1 MKRIILIL
9 FFCCFYKNA
18 LSNVNLAYL
27 DVQFIIDNSNL
38 GKFYKSEI
46 KKIQDSY
53 EPDLI
58 SKQKEIK
65 KKEDEL
71 NNQKNL
77 LNQDELT
84 NKINEIKKL
93 INEYKKFKNKVSKE
107 ISIKKKKF
115 SNEILVILN
124 PLLTEYVDFKNIN
137 LVIEKKNV
145 LVGVK
150 SLDITNDILKTFN
163 DKTKKMK
170 KIDEN

>member
-53 EPDLI
+53 KPDLI
-58 SKQKEIK
+58 AKQKKIK

-93 INEYKKFKNKVSKE
+93 ISEYQKFNNEVSKE

-124 PLLTEYVDFKNIN
+124 PLLTEYVDNKNIN

>member
-84 NKINEIKKL
+84 NKISEIKKL
-93 INEYKKFKNKVSKE
+93 INEYQKFKNGVNKE
-107 ISIKKKKF
+107 ISMKKKKF
-115 SNEILVILN
+115 SKEILLILN
-124 PLLTEYVDFKNIN
+124 PLLTEYVDIKNIN

-145 LVGVK
+145 LLGVK
-150 SLDITNDILKTFN
+150 
-163 DKTKKMK
+163 
-170 KIDEN
+170 

>member
-1 MKRIILIL
+1 MKRIILVL

-53 EPDLI
+53 KPDLI
-58 SKQKEIK
+58 EKEKEIK
-65 KKEDEL
+65 KKENEL

-84 NKINEIKKL
+84 NKISEIKKL
-93 INEYKKFKNKVSKE
+93 INEYQKFKNEINKE
-107 ISIKKKKF
+107 ISMKKKKF
-115 SNEILVILN
+115 SKEILLILN
-124 PLLTEYVDFKNIN
+124 PLLTEYVDIKNIN